1 MFPRDFLMF
10 QSDNTNPS
18 IPCLAAGFETI
29 FQALQKVVPET
40 LPENL
45 FQALQEVVHIAERYA
60 MLEKLPA
67 LQLEH
72 DPC

>member
-1 MFPRDFLMF
+1 MF
-10 QSDNTNPS
+10 QSDHTNPS
-18 IPCLAAGFETI
+18 IPCLAAGCAT
-29 FQALQKVVPET
+29 
-40 LPENL
+40 L
-45 FQALQEVVHIAERYA
+45 FQALQEVVHIAGCA